1 VAEIEECL
9 GAGRTSGLD
18 CYPVD
23 GLPLL
28 RRGAV
33 EAERVLAQRRISTAI
48 SVPPAL
54 PFVWAAPRAL
64 EEAFCDLIVMLGN
77 DAIPN
82 SVVRINAEEEGDRVV
97 YRFACTGFG
106 MPLNVLKRIMFS
118 DEMTDSVEH
127 RKARTA
133 VMNLLRLQAEIE
145 ATSEIGSG
153 TSVEIRMKKC
163 I

>member
-1 VAEIEECL
+1 
-9 GAGRTSGLD
+9 
-18 CYPVD
+18 
-23 GLPLL
+23 
-28 RRGAV
+28 
-33 EAERVLAQRRISTAI
+33 
-48 SVPPAL
+48 
-54 PFVWAAPRAL
+54 
-64 EEAFCDLIVMLGN
+64 MLGN